1 MKDTHTLQKVFFSS
15 FTLSRPLQ
23 ITLYKRHT
31 VKPAILHRETSRI
44 RLQISIFFTNIARLF
59 LYYYM
64 KKLLGLLCLVLGLF
78 GSCTPRPYPS
88 LLQTA
93 DSLASACPDSA
104 RSLLASLAEQ
114 MNEAPEATRMY
125 YYLLCIKADDKA
137 YISHTSDSLIQVVLH
152 YYEKNNDRQHL
163 PEAYYYTGR
172 VYRDLGDAPQ
182 ALDYF
187 QQAAISI
194 KEQKSTDSR
203 LKSMI
208 YYQTGLIHLYQGIYD
223 KALEAFKQSKEN
235 TEWAKDSIFLVFNL
249 REIGRAYSALHQA
262 DSTLYYYE
270 AAKQLTIQLHN
281 NTLTSIVN
289 QEISDIYLQL
299 GYIDKAKS
307 SLMSSLGTL
316 KNYPAPYYS
325 TLAYYYSKIGKNDS
339 ATYYYK
345 QMLYTGNHYHKRT
358 AYKGLS
364 EIARKQGNPSLAL
377 GYMDKSIIYADSIQ
391 QHINKEAV
399 HKVNALY
406 NYQLREKENQHL
418 KEIRNSQKTLIII
431 LFFSFTLIF
440 VLFIAAY
447 IIYRIN
453 QKRKQQKIENLQ
465 ERLKQ
470 IADQQYQNSLE
481 FVFENEKRIKE
492 LRKKLLD
499 SNNRK
504 DELIIQLQTTE
515 KTLLELTNRQV
526 EIRREINKLS
536 VQALSESQI
545 YKDFHHFACS
555 SKDFNYSNKE
565 KLTSNEWLELATKVD
580 ETYNGFTKR
589 LLNFYPNISKHE
601 MRISILIKIGIPPM
615 GMAQITN
622 RSKQAITSVRK
633 SLFQKTH
640 NQEGKAEDWDNFIR
654 QF

>member
-163 PEAYYYTGR
+163 PEAYYYAGR

-235 TEWAKDSIFLVFNL
+235 TEWAKDSIFLV
-249 REIGRAYSALHQA
+249 
-262 DSTLYYYE
+262 
-270 AAKQLTIQLHN
+270 
-281 NTLTSIVN
+281 SIC
-289 QEISDIYLQL
+289 EKLEELIL
-299 GYIDKAKS
+299 
-307 SLMSSLGTL
+307 
-316 KNYPAPYYS
+316 PY
-325 TLAYYYSKIGKNDS
+325 TRQTAHFI
-339 ATYYYK
+339 T
-345 QMLYTGNHYHKRT
+345 MKRP
-358 AYKGLS
+358 
-364 EIARKQGNPSLAL
+364 N
-377 GYMDKSIIYADSIQ
+377 
-391 QHINKEAV
+391 
-399 HKVNALY
+399 
-406 NYQLREKENQHL
+406 
-418 KEIRNSQKTLIII
+418 NSQ
-431 LFFSFTLIF
+431 F
-440 VLFIAAY
+440 
-447 IIYRIN
+447 
-453 QKRKQQKIENLQ
+453 
-465 ERLKQ
+465 
-470 IADQQYQNSLE
+470 
-481 FVFENEKRIKE
+481 
-492 LRKKLLD
+492 
-499 SNNRK
+499 
-504 DELIIQLQTTE
+504 
-515 KTLLELTNRQV
+515 
-526 EIRREINKLS
+526 
-536 VQALSESQI
+536 
-545 YKDFHHFACS
+545 
-555 SKDFNYSNKE
+555 
-565 KLTSNEWLELATKVD
+565 
-580 ETYNGFTKR
+580 
-589 LLNFYPNISKHE
+589 
-601 MRISILIKIGIPPM
+601 
-615 GMAQITN
+615 
-622 RSKQAITSVRK
+622 
-633 SLFQKTH
+633 
-640 NQEGKAEDWDNFIR
+640 NFIITL
-654 QF
+654 

>member
-163 PEAYYYTGR
+163 PEAYYYAGR

-406 NYQLREKENQHL
+406 NYQLREKENIRLEKEVVRQIQH
-418 KEIRNSQKTLIII
+418 KNII
-431 LFFSFTLIF
+431 LFILIILILGAITYS
-440 VLFIAAY
+440 LFHRY
-447 IIYRIN
+447 KRIIRQHQHRKLKHIQDAQYQKSDEFIKKNTERVKLLN
-453 QKRKQQKIENLQ
+453 QEAILASDPVQQALLQ
-465 ERLKQ
+465 AQKERLLCQNKQ
-470 IADQQYQNSLE
+470 INAERNEQILAESALHQSEIYTKFHHAILESYPKLNLADWE
-481 FVFENEKRIKE
+481 T
-492 LRKKLLD
+492 LRK
-499 SNNRK
+499 
-504 DELIIQLQTTE
+504 
-515 KTLLELTNRQV
+515 
-526 EIRREINKLS
+526 EIDNC
-536 VQALSESQI
+536 
-545 YKDFHHFACS
+545 YK
-555 SKDFNYSNKE
+555 
-565 KLTSNEWLELATKVD
+565 
-580 ETYNGFTKR
+580 GFTAR
-589 LLNFYPNISKHE
+589 LLALYPFSKMELNIC
-601 MRISILIKIGIPPM
+601 LLLKIGINIT
-615 GMAQITN
+615 GIALLTN
-622 RSKQAITSVRK
+622 RSKSSIVSARK
-633 SLFQKTH
+633 SMYRKVFHKD
-640 NQEGKAEDWDNFIR
+640 GKPDQWDTFIR
-654 QF
+654 SL

>member
-163 PEAYYYTGR
+163 PEAYYYAGR
-172 VYRDLGDAPQ
+172 VYSDLGDAPQ

-187 QQAAISI
+187 QEAAESI
-194 KEQKSTDSR
+194 EKQKDSDHR

-208 YYQTGLIHLYQGIYD
+208 YYQAGMLYLYQGIPE
-223 KALEAFKQSKEN
+223 KALSSLMQAKN
-235 TEWAKDSIFLVFNL
+235 ITWAIQDSALLVYNL
-249 REIGRAYSALHQA
+249 RDIGRTYSALHQA

-270 AAKQLTIQLHN
+270 TAKRLAVQLQNSYLI
-281 NTLTSIVN
+281 SIIN
-289 QEISDIYLQL
+289 QEISGIYLQL
-299 GYIDKAKS
+299 KDYEKAKNSLIS
-307 SLMSSLGTL
+307 SLNTL
-316 KNYPAPYYS
+316 HTYPAPYY
-325 TLAYYYSKIGKNDS
+325 TALAYYYDAIGKTDS
-339 ATYYYK
+339 AQYYCNL
-345 QMLYTGNHYHKRT
+345 MLHTGNYYHKRA
-358 AYKGLS
+358 AYNKLS
-364 EIARKQGNPSLAL
+364 QIARKQGNPSLAL
-377 GYMDKSIIYADSIQ
+377 KYSDKSIIYADSIQ

-418 KEIRNSQKTLIII
+418 REIKDYQELLIII
-431 LFFSFTLIF
+431 LCFSSFLILILLIF
-440 VLFIAAY
+440 TYL
-447 IIYRIN
+447 IYRIN
-453 QKRKQQKIENLQ
+453 QKKKRLQIENLQ

-470 IADQQYQNSLE
+470 ISNQQYYNSPQ
-481 FVFENEKRIKE
+481 FISDNRKRIEE
-492 LRKKLLD
+492 LNQQLLYTE
-499 SNNRK
+499 NRK
-504 DELIIQLQTTE
+504 GELAIQLQAAE
-515 KTLLELTNRQV
+515 KELLELTNRKAKVQKQM
-526 EIRREINKLS
+526 NKLS
-536 VQALSESQI
+536 EQALRESQI
-545 YKDFHHFACS
+545 YKDFHYAA
-555 SKDFNYSNKE
+555 N
-565 KLTSNEWLELATKVD
+565 TSNAIGMSKRDRLSPDDWQKLIIQIDKA
-580 ETYNGFTKR
+580 YNNFTER
-589 LLNFYPNISKHE
+589 LINFYPNISQQE
-601 MRISILIKIGIPPM
+601 MRISILIKIGISPM
-615 GMAQITN
+615 GIALLTD
-622 RSKQAITSVRK
+622 RSKQAITSARK
-633 SLFQKTH
+633 SLYKKTH